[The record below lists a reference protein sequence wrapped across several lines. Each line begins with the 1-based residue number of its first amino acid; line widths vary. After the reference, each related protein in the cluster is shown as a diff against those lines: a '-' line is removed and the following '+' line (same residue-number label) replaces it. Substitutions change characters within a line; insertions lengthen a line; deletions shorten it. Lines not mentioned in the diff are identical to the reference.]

1 MINKVFASVQDAITD
16 VHDGASIMVGGFG
29 FAGTPFNL
37 VQGLIE
43 KKVKRLTIICNS
55 FNNIMVME
63 DRTQVSK
70 VIMSF
75 PVAPTRAWVRSPLEA
90 AVRSGE
96 IEVEHVPQG
105 TLVERMRAGGAGLAG
120 FYTPTGVGTII
131 ERGKEKREF
140 GGREY
145 LLETALRADFAF
157 IKARKGDTRG
167 NLVYR
172 MTARNFN
179 PIMAMAANVTIAEVE
194 EIVEPGAI
202 DPDIVVT
209 PGIFVQ
215 RVIKAPPI
223 SVPFRRSKESQATLG

>member
-1 MINKVFASVQDAITD
+1 MINKVFTSVQEAIAD
-16 VHDGASIMVGGFG
+16 VHDGASIMIGGFG
-29 FAGTPFNL
+29 FTGTPFNL
-37 VQGLIE
+37 VKGLIE
-43 KKVKRLTIICNS
+43 KKVNGLTIICNS
-55 FNNIMVME
+55 FNNIMIME
-63 DRTQVSK
+63 DRTQVAK

-75 PVAPTRAWVRSPLEA
+75 PIAPTRAWMRSPLET

-140 GGREY
+140 EGREY
-145 LLETALRADFAF
+145 LLERALQADFAF
-157 IKARKGDTRG
+157 IKAHRGDTRG

-172 MTARNFN
+172 MAARNFN
-179 PIMAMAANVTIAEVE
+179 PIMAMAANITIAEVK

-202 DPDIVVT
+202 DPDIVIT

-215 RVIKAPPI
+215 RVVKAPPI
-223 SVPFRRSKESQATLG
+223 SMPFRRPKES

>member
-1 MINKVFASVQDAITD
+1 MINKVCGSVQEAIAD
-16 VHDGASIMVGGFG
+16 VHEGASIMVGGFG

-37 VQGLIE
+37 VKGLIE

-131 ERGKEKREF
+131 ERGKEKRKF

-179 PIMAMAANVTIAEVE
+179 PIMAMAANITIAEVE

-215 RVIKAPPI
+215 RVVKAPRI
-223 SVPFRRSKESQATLG
+223 SMPFRRSKES